1 MFPPLRAGAGMLATA
16 TRGASS
22 EAAPGPG
29 DELVARAREGV
40 AIDLAAN
47 ARHVAVG
54 LILPEGPAA
63 ARISDRRRMLHAAH
77 PHRIIGEFIR
87 VHHMLVEVD
96 SDIDDRPLAVVAL
109 HFGEHDAHVAQH
121 FLAIERPLAGL

>member
-1 MFPPLRAGAGMLATA
+1 MVPPLRAGAGMLVTT

-22 EAAPGPG
+22 EAATGPG

-47 ARHVAVG
+47 ARHVTVG
-54 LILPEGPAA
+54 LILPERPAA
-63 ARISDRRRMLHAAH
+63 ARIGDGRRMLHAAH

-87 VHHMLVEVD
+87 MHDVLVEVD
-96 SDIDDRPLAVVAL
+96 RHVDDRALAVVAL
-109 HFGEHDAHVAQH
+109 HLGEHDA
-121 FLAIERPLAGL
+121 